1 MENLTQPK
9 STQLNPTPTTTPSR
23 AFFQGLAFV
32 KDPDGYWI
40 EVLAPNSMRA
50 MTRWPGNQE

>member
-1 MENLTQPK
+1 M
-9 STQLNPTPTTTPSR
+9 STKLNPTPTTTPSR

-50 MTRWPGNQE
+50 MTRWSGNQE